1 MIICDLCMHY
11 RPDSQC
17 GMDLKIPKGMSCK
30 DYYPGLQKFCENPN
44 DFVNS
49 GQVVAMATFFG
60 MKGAELKKVKEMG
73 LRAERS
79 ISDTVG

>member
-11 RPDSQC
+11 RPDGKC
-17 GMDLKIPKGMSCK
+17 GIDLKVPKGMSCR
-30 DYYPGLQKFCENPN
+30 DYYPGLQKFCANPT

-60 MKGAELKKVKEMG
+60 MKGTELKKVKLMG
-73 LRAERS
+73 ANAEKA
-79 ISDTVG
+79 ISKTEI